1 MPYSPPLTITPR
13 LIDLVSR
20 ISESLG
26 RSEGAD
32 IAISP
37 KLRRKNDRGTHAPSR
52 VFVFDALVENR
63 VEWPAPL
70 VFGEGAK
77 DDTRG
82 ACAPRGC
89 LSEKFE
95 AHRANQT

>member
-32 IAISP
+32 TISP
-37 KLRRKNDRGTHAPSR
+37 KLRRKNDRWTHAPSR
-52 VFVFDALVENR
+52 VFVFHALVENR
-63 VEWPAPL
+63 VEWTATL

-89 LSEKFE
+89 LSEMFD
-95 AHRANQT
+95 AHWTYQT